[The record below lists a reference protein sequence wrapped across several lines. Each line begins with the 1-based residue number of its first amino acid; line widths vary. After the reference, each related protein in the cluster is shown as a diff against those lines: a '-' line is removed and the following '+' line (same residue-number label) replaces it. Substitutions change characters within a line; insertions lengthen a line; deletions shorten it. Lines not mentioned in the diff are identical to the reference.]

1 MAGAREAARRAPL
14 QDGCG
19 EGTPLL
25 LSYASRASH
34 AHAHSLS
41 QYDLVL
47 ESLKNSEKAAA
58 DPSTLEECVAANA
71 KLIDT
76 CREMIVAAYVAATKL
91 QAAMRGRAE
100 RAAAGGKKGK
110 GKKGKK

>member
-1 MAGAREAARRAPL
+1 MHVARYVNRNITARGDGTLPTPRTRATTGRAASCPPIT
-14 QDGCG
+14 
-19 EGTPLL
+19 TPT
-25 LSYASRASH
+25 AVPTRTPTRC
-34 AHAHSLS
+34 
-41 QYDLVL
+41 
-47 ESLKNSEKAAA
+47 AAA
-58 DPSTLEECVAANA
+58 DPSAHEECVAANA

>member
-1 MAGAREAARRAPL
+1 MNTRVRLRI
-14 QDGCG
+14 
-19 EGTPLL
+19 
-25 LSYASRASH
+25 RV
-34 AHAHSLS
+34 S

-47 ESLKNSEKAAA
+47 ESFKNSEKAAA
-58 DPSTLEECVAANA
+58 DPSAHEECVAANA